1 MIIFKSVKWK
11 NLLSTGNSFTTIFL
25 DKQPT
30 TLIVGDNGSGKST
43 ILDALTFA
51 LFNKPFRI
59 VKKAQLVNSVNNSET
74 VVEVNFE
81 IGTRKYRVMRGIKP
95 NKFEIY
101 CNDKMVNQDASS
113 RDYQK
118 YLEQNILKLNYRS
131 FTQVVI
137 LGNASF
143 IPFMQLRSVH
153 RREVVEEILDIDID
167 ENHSLAKKKLGVVG
181 QEVNFNQFEKVG
193 DIIRNQ
199 AGYYG
204 LGFRKSKENAKYYMK
219 KLDIWDKRNEQAR
232 KLSGGMKRRIM
243 VAKALVNN
251 PELLI
256 LDEPTAGVDIEL
268 RRSLWDFL
276 TEINNNGTSIIL
288 TTHYLEE
295 AERLCRNI
303 AIIDSGEIVENTSM
317 QELLTRLEEETFIFD
332 LLEPIN
338 KLPEI
343 SGFEMILENPKR
355 IKVTVDKEQGLNAV
369 FKSLSELGIEISS
382 MRNETGRL
390 EELFLGLVEP
400 SLKEKD

>member
-1 MIIFKSVKWK
+1 MKALSIS
-11 NLLSTGNSFTTIFL
+11 NLKKEYQGGVQALKGIDL
-25 DKQPT
+25 Q
-30 TLIVGDNGSGKST
+30 VEQGDFFALLGPNGAGKST
-43 ILDALTFA
+43 TIGVISSLVT
-51 LFNKPFRI
+51 KTSGS
-59 VKKAQLVNSVNNSET
+59 VK
-74 VVEVNFE
+74 
-81 IGTRKYRVMRGIKP
+81 
-95 NKFEIY
+95 
-101 CNDKMVNQDASS
+101 
-113 RDYQK
+113 
-118 YLEQNILKLNYRS
+118 
-131 FTQVVI
+131 I
-137 LGNASF
+137 LG
-143 IPFMQLRSVH
+143 
-153 RREVVEEILDIDID
+153 IDID

-232 KLSGGMKRRIM
+232 KLSGGMKRRVM

-276 TEINNNGTSIIL
+276 TEINDNGTSIIL

-303 AIIDSGEIVENTSM
+303 AIIDSGEIVENTNM
-317 QELLTRLEEETFIFD
+317 QELLTRLEVETFIFD
-332 LLEPIN
+332 LLEPIE
-338 KLPEI
+338 KLPEVKE
-343 SGFEMILENPKR
+343 FEIIIENPKR
-355 IKVTVDKEQGLNAV
+355 IKVTVGKEQGLSTV
-369 FKSLSELGIEISS
+369 FKKFTELNIEISS

-400 SLKEKD
+400 SLKEKEL

>member
-1 MIIFKSVKWK
+1 MKALSIS
-11 NLLSTGNSFTTIFL
+11 NLKKEYQGGIQALKGIDL
-25 DKQPT
+25 E
-30 TLIVGDNGSGKST
+30 VEEGDFFALLGPNGAGKST
-43 ILDALTFA
+43 TIGVISSLVT
-51 LFNKPFRI
+51 KTSGK
-59 VKKAQLVNSVNNSET
+59 VK
-74 VVEVNFE
+74 
-81 IGTRKYRVMRGIKP
+81 
-95 NKFEIY
+95 
-101 CNDKMVNQDASS
+101 
-113 RDYQK
+113 
-118 YLEQNILKLNYRS
+118 
-131 FTQVVI
+131 
-137 LGNASF
+137 
-143 IPFMQLRSVH
+143 
-153 RREVVEEILDIDID
+153 ILDIDID

-317 QELLTRLEEETFIFD
+317 QELLTRLEVETFILD
-332 LLEPIN
+332 LLQPIN
-338 KLPEI
+338 KLPEV
-343 SGFEMILENPKR
+343 SGFQMILESPKR
-355 IKVTVDKEQGLNAV
+355 IKVTVEKEQGLNAV

>member
-1 MIIFKSVKWK
+1 MKALSIS
-11 NLLSTGNSFTTIFL
+11 NLKKEYQGGIQALKGIDL
-25 DKQPT
+25 QVDE
-30 TLIVGDNGSGKST
+30 GDFFALLGPNGAGKST
-43 ILDALTFA
+43 TIGIISSLVT
-51 LFNKPFRI
+51 KTSGQ
-59 VKKAQLVNSVNNSET
+59 VK
-74 VVEVNFE
+74 
-81 IGTRKYRVMRGIKP
+81 
-95 NKFEIY
+95 
-101 CNDKMVNQDASS
+101 
-113 RDYQK
+113 
-118 YLEQNILKLNYRS
+118 
-131 FTQVVI
+131 
-137 LGNASF
+137 
-143 IPFMQLRSVH
+143 
-153 RREVVEEILDIDID
+153 ILDIDID

-181 QEVNFNQFEKVG
+181 QEVNFNQFEKVE
-193 DIIRNQ
+193 DIIKNQ

-232 KLSGGMKRRIM
+232 KLSGGMKRRVM

-276 TEINNNGTSIIL
+276 TEINNSGTSIIL

-303 AIIDSGEIVENTSM
+303 AIIDAGEIVENTSM
-317 QELLTRLEEETFIFD
+317 QELLTRLEVETFIFD

-338 KLPEI
+338 KLPEVI
-343 SGFEMILENPKR
+343 GFEMTLENPR
-355 IKVTVDKEQGLNAV
+355 CISVTVDKEQGLNKV
-369 FKSLSELGIEISS
+369 FKTLSELGIEISS

-400 SLKEKD
+400 SLKEKS

>member
-1 MIIFKSVKWK
+1 MKALSIL
-11 NLLSTGNSFTTIFL
+11 NLKKEYQGGIRALKGIDL
-25 DKQPT
+25 QVDE
-30 TLIVGDNGSGKST
+30 GDFFALLGPNGAGKST
-43 ILDALTFA
+43 TIGIISSLVT
-51 LFNKPFRI
+51 KTSGQ
-59 VKKAQLVNSVNNSET
+59 VK
-74 VVEVNFE
+74 
-81 IGTRKYRVMRGIKP
+81 
-95 NKFEIY
+95 
-101 CNDKMVNQDASS
+101 
-113 RDYQK
+113 
-118 YLEQNILKLNYRS
+118 
-131 FTQVVI
+131 
-137 LGNASF
+137 
-143 IPFMQLRSVH
+143 
-153 RREVVEEILDIDID
+153 ILDIDID

-181 QEVNFNQFEKVG
+181 QEVNFNQFEKVE
-193 DIIRNQ
+193 DIIKNQ

-232 KLSGGMKRRIM
+232 KLSGGMKRRVM

-276 TEINNNGTSIIL
+276 TEINDNGTSIIL

-332 LLEPIN
+332 LVQPISN
-338 KLPEI
+338 LPEI
-343 SGFEMILENPKR
+343 KEFEVILENPRR
-355 IKVTVDKEQGLNAV
+355 IKVTLGKGQGLNTV
-369 FKSLSELGIEISS
+369 FSTLSGIGIEISS

-390 EELFLGLVEP
+390 EELFLELVEP
-400 SLKEKD
+400 TLKEKE

>member
-1 MIIFKSVKWK
+1 MKALSIS
-11 NLLSTGNSFTTIFL
+11 NLKKEYQGGVHALKGIDL
-25 DKQPT
+25 Q
-30 TLIVGDNGSGKST
+30 VEQGDFFALLGPNGAGKST
-43 ILDALTFA
+43 TIGVISSLVT
-51 LFNKPFRI
+51 KTSGS
-59 VKKAQLVNSVNNSET
+59 VK
-74 VVEVNFE
+74 
-81 IGTRKYRVMRGIKP
+81 
-95 NKFEIY
+95 
-101 CNDKMVNQDASS
+101 
-113 RDYQK
+113 
-118 YLEQNILKLNYRS
+118 
-131 FTQVVI
+131 I
-137 LGNASF
+137 LG
-143 IPFMQLRSVH
+143 
-153 RREVVEEILDIDID
+153 IDID

-232 KLSGGMKRRIM
+232 KLSGGMKRRVM

-276 TEINNNGTSIIL
+276 TEINDNGTSIIL

-317 QELLTRLEEETFIFD
+317 QELLTRLEVETFIFD
-332 LLEPIN
+332 LLEPI
-338 KLPEI
+338 KELPEVKE
-343 SGFEMILENPKR
+343 FEIIIENPKR
-355 IKVTVDKEQGLNAV
+355 IKVTVGKEQGLSTV
-369 FKSLSELGIEISS
+369 FKKFTELNIEISS

-400 SLKEKD
+400 SLKEKEL